1 MSETNNKD
9 YDVTSLKLKGPI
21 EMEKELPFLLVE
33 SMPRTTENMFL
44 SVETIDEKYQVY
56 LFSCVSWTPG
66 SFTDPLSNKLI
77 GMFGKANDNKVKI
90 ICSNFYTD
98 LLNPHKGTNDF
109 INTVYRKAL
118 FCSS

>member
-21 EMEKELPFLLVE
+21 EMEELPFLLVE

-56 LFSCVSWTPG
+56 LFSCVS
-66 SFTDPLSNKLI
+66 
-77 GMFGKANDNKVKI
+77 
-90 ICSNFYTD
+90 
-98 LLNPHKGTNDF
+98 
-109 INTVYRKAL
+109 
-118 FCSS
+118 